1 MEKNITVI
9 PAKKVHQTVISQI
22 QKKIRVAAYCR
33 VSTDQDEQLS
43 SYENQVNYYREYI
56 LKHEDYELV
65 DIYADEGISATNTKK
80 RDAFNRL
87 IQDCRDGKVD
97 RILVKSISRFARNT
111 LDCIKYVRELKELGI
126 GVTFEKE
133 NIDSLDSKGEVLL
146 TILSSLAQDESRSI
160 SENSTWG
167 IRKKF
172 ERGVVQVNT
181 TNFMGYD
188 KDEKGNLIINH
199 EQANVVRY
207 IFDRFLEGY
216 SPEFISKE
224 LREQEIPG
232 CTGKAKWCP
241 SAIWKMLQNEKY
253 KGDALLQK
261 TYTVDF
267 LTKKRIDN
275 DGQVNQYYI
284 ENNHEPILDREKWEI
299 VQLEIA
305 RRKKFREQH
314 KLQFYIMQKENNPFT
329 TKVFCA
335 ECGSAFGRK
344 NWTTSRG
351 KRKVWQCNNRYRI
364 KGQIGCLNNHIDE
377 EMLEKAVMMAVSI
390 LKENRE
396 LLQSKWNKLME
407 TDSSLKQYYSDR
419 LREIVSRNKWDF
431 NGVEMCRILHSITI
445 SEKGEISVKFLEGTE
460 VNL

>member
-1 MEKNITVI
+1 M
-9 PAKKVHQTVISQI
+9 
-22 QKKIRVAAYCR
+22 
-33 VSTDQDEQLS
+33 
-43 SYENQVNYYREYI
+43 
-56 LKHEDYELV
+56 
-65 DIYADEGISATNTKK
+65 
-80 RDAFNRL
+80 
-87 IQDCRDGKVD
+87 D

-188 KDEKGNLIINH
+188 KGNLIINH
-199 EQANVVRY
+199 EQAKVVRY

-284 ENNHEPILDREKWEI
+284 ENNHEAILDRDKWEI
-299 VQLEIA
+299 VQLEMA

-364 KGQIGCLNNHIDE
+364 KGQVGCLNNHIDE

-407 TDSSLKQYYSDR
+407 TDSSLEQYYSER